1 MTTVAQSTYNDLRC
15 TSYSK
20 SRARYC
26 LAYGRYECKNPQ
38 CAQRAC
44 GLHVV
49 RNDQGIYCPRCSGPV
64 RASKH

>member
-1 MTTVAQSTYNDLRC
+1 MTIAVPPTETRC

-26 LAYGRYECKNPQ
+26 LAYGRYECRNDQ
-38 CAQRAC
+38 CAHRAC

-49 RNDQGIYCPRCSGPV
+49 RNDRGIYCPQCSGPV
-64 RASKH
+64 RTSKL